1 MLYFFLQ
8 KEINGDLVF
17 CRMFVLPEEMTR
29 SDFWRMT
36 PKYFEE
42 NVANGNITIYENG
55 FPAEVVD
62 AWSEFQEKEI

>member
-1 MLYFFLQ
+1 
-8 KEINGDLVF
+8 
-17 CRMFVLPEEMTR
+17 MFVLPEEMTR